1 MPNNLDITR
10 LPPAVQ
16 KWIAKNFEKKAERKK
31 KKSEENKKK
40 REARY
45 KRERAKVSRANAR
58 KRKHQKEMALKK
70 KERQKQREIEKKER
84 AKLAP
89 KKRKRGRPR
98 KPGRKKNYSKRW
110 REKVKKRNRVR
121 KVYHPPIKQYKVVLC
136 RNYRQAGYFGKY
148 YTINEAYAEANRV
161 IEEKKFVDIPQ
172 LLTHH
177 DSVNEAINEILILQK
192 NDKGNLENAI
202 LRNEFGKLV
211 QQTSNIDAWVI
222 IDKFRFY
229 EEQTFWVWGYDKS
242 KDRKTAAWIYENLMM
257 ADLEGDY
264 DTRQIY
270 QYKNKIVMIT
280 ESNEI
285 HLVIC
290 PMVSNAISLYN
301 KLFEWKNK
309 YHADRVV
316 FMGYVGNS
324 GNKKNLWMEN
334 LLMKLTGWS
343 KYKVKLNTTS
353 KKMIHE
359 TEEKYKERMKARKEQ
374 LNKKLNIDGD
384 YDDFENKNGDNQ
396 RNVQLSGVD

>member
-31 KKSEENKKK
+31 KKSEEKKKK

-98 KPGRKKNYSKRW
+98 KLGRKKNYSKRW

-121 KVYHPPIKQYKVVLC
+121 KVYHPPIKHYKVVLC

-148 YTINEAYAEANRV
+148 YTINEAYDEANRV

-211 QQTSNIDAWVI
+211 QQTSNIDSWVI

-264 DTRQIY
+264 DIRQIY

-285 HLVIC
+285 YRSNIPKGTLKNSVGSGDS
-290 PMVSNAISLYN
+290 MVGGFIT
-301 KLFEWKNK
+301 
-309 YHADRVV
+309 
-316 FMGYVGNS
+316 GYLKTND
-324 GNKKNLWMEN
+324 
-334 LLMKLTGWS
+334 
-343 KYKVKLNTTS
+343 
-353 KKMIHE
+353 
-359 TEEKYKERMKARKEQ
+359 YKEA
-374 LNKKLNIDGD
+374 LKLGAASGSATA
-384 YDDFENKNGDNQ
+384 YSDDLAKISFINE
-396 RNVQLSGVD
+396 LSSQIQITKL